1 LVLLGQSARL
11 EVFLVLCIS
20 FGGGEESNVEE
31 HVGLFVVLERF
42 RYYRLLCVEQIF
54 NSSAFFSLLYF
65 LALVG

>member
-1 LVLLGQSARL
+1 
-11 EVFLVLCIS
+11 VLCIS

-54 NSSAFFSLLYF
+54 NSSAFFFTSLF
-65 LALVG
+65 LGISWLEWFWMAF